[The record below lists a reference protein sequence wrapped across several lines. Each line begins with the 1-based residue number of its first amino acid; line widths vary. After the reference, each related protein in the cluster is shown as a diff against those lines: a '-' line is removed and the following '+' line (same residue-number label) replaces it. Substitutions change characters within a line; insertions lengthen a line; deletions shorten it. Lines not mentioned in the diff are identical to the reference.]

1 MSLFIL
7 YNKNIMF
14 YLNLSKI
21 IRKYKNFIKIKLIML
36 HSLVKF
42 YFGKF
47 IPSKVTCWNC
57 KSNEFVN
64 RFICG

>member
-21 IRKYKNFIKIKLIML
+21 IRKYKNFIKILIILSSPYIIHNMDNY
-36 HSLVKF
+36 LV
-42 YFGKF
+42 
-47 IPSKVTCWNC
+47 
-57 KSNEFVN
+57 
-64 RFICG
+64 